1 MTKHISGL
9 GEIIDHFVGILIDQF
24 GVLHDGKTVFAEA
37 LPCLRKIAGV
47 GLPVVAITNSGR
59 MKGPNRQR
67 LNRFGFTEDLIGEVI
82 TSGMVARA
90 RITDMLAAGDL
101 VPGDKVLNLTREND
115 TTVLDG
121 SGLLP
126 SDDPADSIRL
136 VLISG
141 LSPEEIT
148 RETYRQMLS
157 PLARAGIPAICA
169 NPDHVVYA
177 DGKAAFGPGRVAQ
190 DYEDEG
196 GGVTYAGKPGPEI
209 FRRSLAVLGDPDP
222 GRVLMIGDSH
232 HHDIAGAAALG
243 CRTLLIAG
251 GVQALSAAEGV
262 LPDYSLETLRF

>member
-1 MTKHISGL
+1 MTRRISGL
-9 GEIIDHFVGILIDQF
+9 GEIIEEFDGILIDQF
-24 GVLHDGKTVFAEA
+24 GVLHDGKAVFAEA
-37 LPCLRKIAGV
+37 LPCLRKVAEINM
-47 GLPVVAITNSGR
+47 PVVTITNSGR
-59 MKGPNRQR
+59 MKEPNRQR

-90 RITDMLAAGDL
+90 RITEMLAAGDL
-101 VPGDKVLNLTREND
+101 APGDRVLNLTREND

-121 SGLLP
+121 LGLVP
-126 SDDPADSIRL
+126 SDDPGDAIRL

-141 LSPEEIT
+141 LKPEEVS
-148 RETYRQMLS
+148 RASYRDMLG
-157 PLARAGIPAICA
+157 PLAKAGVPAICA

-190 DYEDEG
+190 DYEEDG
-196 GGVTYAGKPGPEI
+196 GSVTYAGKPGPEI

-232 HHDIAGAAALG
+232 HHDIAGAAAIG

-251 GVQALSAAEGV
+251 GVQALSSADGV